1 MLCFLFAY
9 RNKFVYKPSI
19 MLKSPYSSE
28 SNIFPISVHFS
39 AEVAAGSQPW
49 NWLT

>member
-39 AEVAAGSQPW
+39 AEVAAGSQP
-49 NWLT
+49 